1 MDRKYESIEEVI
13 TTNEKKDTESLDIFL
28 PTTGGMDIELMFS
41 NLLKYYPNLKQVV
54 VVIRQKEQYKQVA
67 EYLKNSQIQ
76 LPLHAN
82 FNYSIPINEIVPL
95 AEEILP
101 IDNKIDCYN
110 VHSIKKE
117 DRKNLKYFEFGYVTL
132 KENKKDVPIADLLE
146 QVDQIVEELNKKG
159 ENDIQKVLLLDKFYH
174 DNFIYDRRSV
184 HKRNRV
190 QAKIKELSKKEKQT
204 RFTKKRLEKLINK
217 RDKITRQ
224 ISNSYYLLTNKK
236 GVCSAFSELAY
247 LVLNHPDLNIKTRV
261 LTTYDHAFNSIEIDG
276 KEYVYDFTGTRCG
289 NLNKDSWFILNIEG
303 LYNRMKLNI
312 EKSKTIV
319 KKKATSQDK
328 IRITSLYFDICENF
342 IKKGK
347 EYTIANRRRDRF
359 VNVSSISGN
368 VNHTSTFGKL
378 EHFESREN
386 FSYASSL
393 PLQQLLQEA
402 KNVQDKNIEIEE
414 RKSGRRR

>member
-1 MDRKYESIEEVI
+1 M
-13 TTNEKKDTESLDIFL
+13 
-28 PTTGGMDIELMFS
+28 
-41 NLLKYYPNLKQVV
+41 
-54 VVIRQKEQYKQVA
+54 
-67 EYLKNSQIQ
+67 
-76 LPLHAN
+76 
-82 FNYSIPINEIVPL
+82 
-95 AEEILP
+95 
-101 IDNKIDCYN
+101 
-110 VHSIKKE
+110 
-117 DRKNLKYFEFGYVTL
+117 
-132 KENKKDVPIADLLE
+132 
-146 QVDQIVEELNKKG
+146 EELNKKG

-319 KKKATSQDK
+319 KKKTTSQDK

-359 VNVSSISGN
+359 VSVSSISGN

-386 FSYASSL
+386 FSYTSSL

-414 RKSGRRR
+414 SGRRR